1 MRHQRAGRKL
11 GRTTSHRWAMFKNML
26 TSFFEWEKIETTSA
40 KAKELRPLAEKI
52 ITLGKRGD
60 LAARREVLKLIANKK
75 IVQKL
80 FNEIAPKV
88 KNRLGGYTRIV
99 RAGFRPGDSAP
110 MSIIEIIFEEK
121 GAEKKKGT
129 KKKQAGGKPKL
140 KTAKEVKKGKS
151 SEGEPK
157 TKETSEEKKKPVE
170 EARGEEKSQENNAGS
185 EEKKEEE
192 KAS

>member
-60 LAARREVLKLIANKK
+60 LAARREVLKLIANKR

-80 FNEIAPKV
+80 FNEIVPKV
-88 KNRLGGYTRIV
+88 KSRLGGSTRIV

-110 MSIIEIIFEEK
+110 MSIIEIISEEK
-121 GAEKKKGT
+121 VAEKKKGA
-129 KKKQAGGKPKL
+129 KKKQAAGKPKT
-140 KTAKEVKKGKS
+140 KAAKEVKKDRP
-151 SEGEPK
+151 SEGAPK
-157 TKETSEEKKKPVE
+157 AKEASEEKKKAVE
-170 EARGEEKSQENNAGS
+170 EAHGEEKAQENIGGS
-185 EEKKEEE
+185 EEKKAEE

>member
-1 MRHQRAGRKL
+1 MRHQKAGRKL

-88 KNRLGGYTRIV
+88 KSRLGGYTRIV
-99 RAGFRPGDSAP
+99 RAGFRPGDCAP
-110 MSIIEIIFEEK
+110 MSIIEIISEEK

-129 KKKQAGGKPKL
+129 KKKQAAGKPKP
-140 KTAKEVKKGKS
+140 KAAKQVKKGKP

-157 TKETSEEKKKPVE
+157 PKEVSEEKKKAVE
-170 EARGEEKSQENNAGS
+170 KDRGEDKGQENIIGS
-185 EEKKEEE
+185 EDKKEEE

>member
-40 KAKELRPLAEKI
+40 KAKELRPLAEKV

-88 KNRLGGYTRIV
+88 TSRLGGYTRIV
-99 RAGFRPGDSAP
+99 RAGFRAGDSAP
-110 MSIIEIIFEEK
+110 MSIIEIISEEK
-121 GAEKKKGT
+121 GAEKKKGA
-129 KKKQAGGKPKL
+129 KKKQAAGKPKP
-140 KTAKEVKKGKS
+140 KAAKEVKKGKPS
-151 SEGEPK
+151 KGEPK
-157 TKETSEEKKKPVE
+157 TKEASEEKKKPVE
-170 EARGEEKSQENNAGS
+170 EARGEDKAQENIAGS
-185 EEKKEEE
+185 GEKKEEE

>member
-1 MRHQRAGRKL
+1 MRHQKAGRKL

-40 KAKELRPLAEKI
+40 KAKELRPLAEKV

-88 KNRLGGYTRIV
+88 TSRLGGYTRIV
-99 RAGFRPGDSAP
+99 RAGFRAGDSAP
-110 MSIIEIIFEEK
+110 MSIIEIISEEK
-121 GAEKKKGT
+121 GAEKKKGA
-129 KKKQAGGKPKL
+129 KKKQAAGKPKP
-140 KTAKEVKKGKS
+140 KAAKEVKKGKP

-157 TKETSEEKKKPVE
+157 TKKASEEKKKPVE
-170 EARGEEKSQENNAGS
+170 EARGEEKAQENIAGS
-185 EEKKEEE
+185 GDKKEEE

>member
-40 KAKELRPLAEKI
+40 KAKELRPLAEKM

-60 LAARREVLKLIANKK
+60 LTARREVLKLIANKK

-88 KNRLGGYTRIV
+88 KNRMGGYTRII

-110 MSIIEIIFEEK
+110 MSIIEIIPEEK
-121 GAEKKKGT
+121 ATEKKKGG
-129 KKKQAGGKPKL
+129 KKKQVAGKTKPK
-140 KTAKEVKKGKS
+140 AAAEVKKGKPA
-151 SEGEPK
+151 EAAAK
-157 TKETSEEKKKPVE
+157 AQDVSEEKKKPIE
-170 EARGEEKSQENNAGS
+170 EARSEEKTQESVAPS
-185 EEKKEEE
+185 EEKKEGE
-192 KAS
+192 KSS

>member
-88 KNRLGGYTRIV
+88 TNRLGGYTRIV
-99 RAGFRPGDSAP
+99 RTGFRPGDSAP
-110 MSIIEIIFEEK
+110 MSIIEIISEEK

-129 KKKQAGGKPKL
+129 KKKQAAGKPKP

-157 TKETSEEKKKPVE
+157 TKEASEEKKKPVE
-170 EARGEEKSQENNAGS
+170 EARGEEKEQENIAGS
-185 EEKKEEE
+185 EEKKE

>member
-60 LAARREVLKLIANKK
+60 LTARREVLKLIANKK

-80 FNEIAPKV
+80 FNEIVPKV
-88 KNRLGGYTRIV
+88 KSRLGGYTRIV
-99 RAGFRPGDSAP
+99 RVGFRPGDSAP
-110 MSIIEIIFEEK
+110 MSIIEIISEEK
-121 GAEKKKGT
+121 GTEKKKGG
-129 KKKQAGGKPKL
+129 KKKQSAGKPKP
-140 KTAKEVKKGKS
+140 KAAKEEKKGKPSEGVPKAKEVSEKKKKPI
-151 SEGEPK
+151 EEAQ
-157 TKETSEEKKKPVE
+157 SEEKTQENIPTPE
-170 EARGEEKSQENNAGS
+170 EKQEEEKSS
-185 EEKKEEE
+185 
-192 KAS
+192 

>member
-1 MRHQRAGRKL
+1 MRHQKAGRKL

-40 KAKELRPLAEKI
+40 KAKELRPLAEKV

-88 KNRLGGYTRIV
+88 TSRLGGYTRIV
-99 RAGFRPGDSAP
+99 RAGFRAGDSAP
-110 MSIIEIIFEEK
+110 MSIIEIISEEK
-121 GAEKKKGT
+121 GAEKKKGA
-129 KKKQAGGKPKL
+129 KKKQAAGKPKP
-140 KTAKEVKKGKS
+140 KAAKEVKKGKPS
-151 SEGEPK
+151 KGEPK
-157 TKETSEEKKKPVE
+157 TKEASEEKKKPVE
-170 EARGEEKSQENNAGS
+170 EARDEEKAQENIAGS
-185 EEKKEEE
+185 GEKKEEE

>member
-75 IVQKL
+75 IVKKL
-80 FNEIAPKV
+80 FNEIAPKM
-88 KNRLGGYTRIV
+88 KSRLGGYTRIV

-110 MSIIEIIFEEK
+110 MSIIEIISEEK
-121 GAEKKKGT
+121 GAEKKKGA
-129 KKKQAGGKPKL
+129 KKKQAVGKPKT
-140 KTAKEVKKGKS
+140 KAAQSVKKGKP
-151 SEGEPK
+151 SEGESK
-157 TKETSEEKKKPVE
+157 TKEASEEKKKPVE
-170 EARGEEKSQENNAGS
+170 EARGEEKTQESISNS

-192 KAS
+192 KSS

>member
-40 KAKELRPLAEKI
+40 KAKELRPLAEKV

-88 KNRLGGYTRIV
+88 ISRLGGYTRIV
-99 RAGFRPGDSAP
+99 RAGFRAGDSAP
-110 MSIIEIIFEEK
+110 MSIIEIISEEK
-121 GAEKKKGT
+121 GAEKKKGA
-129 KKKQAGGKPKL
+129 KKKQAAGKPKP
-140 KTAKEVKKGKS
+140 KAAKEVKKGKP

-157 TKETSEEKKKPVE
+157 TKKGSEEKKKPVE
-170 EARGEEKSQENNAGS
+170 EARGEEKAQEKITGS
-185 EEKKEEE
+185 GEKKEEE

>member
-52 ITLGKRGD
+52 ITFGKRGD

-75 IVQKL
+75 IVQKV
-80 FNEIAPKV
+80 FNEIAPKLKSRV
-88 KNRLGGYTRIV
+88 GGYTRIV

-110 MSIIEIIFEEK
+110 LSIIEIISEDK
-121 GAEKKKGT
+121 GAEKKKSA
-129 KKKQAGGKPKL
+129 KKKQAVGKPKP
-140 KTAKEVKKGKS
+140 KAAKEVKKGKPP
-151 SEGEPK
+151 EGEPK
-157 TKETSEEKKKPVE
+157 GKEISKEKKKPVE
-170 EARGEEKSQENNAGS
+170 EIRSEEKTQENISIS
-185 EEKKEEE
+185 EKKKEEE
-192 KAS
+192 KSS

>member
-88 KNRLGGYTRIV
+88 KSRLGGYTRII
-99 RAGFRPGDSAP
+99 RAGFRPGDCAP
-110 MSIIEIIFEEK
+110 MSIIEIISEEK
-121 GAEKKKGT
+121 GAEKKKGA
-129 KKKQAGGKPKL
+129 KKKQAAGKPKP
-140 KTAKEVKKGKS
+140 KAAQSVKKGKPS
-151 SEGEPK
+151 GGEPK
-157 TKETSEEKKKPVE
+157 AKEASEEKKKTVE
-170 EARGEEKSQENNAGS
+170 EAHGEKKTQESVAPS

-192 KAS
+192 KSS